1 MKLLYGILINIEM
14 LGVFLPLK
22 LTLNQNS
29 LGNLLGT

>member
-14 LGVFLPLK
+14 LGGLPLK